1 MPLLINQNIVTDDPW
16 QLLDQ
21 AALDEALSIPESGP
35 VAVPL
40 TWYKQNQETLQQ
52 RTSPLG
58 VIVNGD
64 DNLAELYANHGHLD
78 LVAIEFPTFR
88 DGRGFSIARQLVRS
102 GFNRQIRAIGHV
114 TRDRLALMQSSGFN
128 AFDISDEGFKIDH
141 LQAFSEIS
149 VNYQG
154 TTTAPR
160 PVFEG

>member
-1 MPLLINQNIVTDDPW
+1 MPLLIDQRIVTEDPW

-21 AALDEALSIPESGP
+21 AALDEGSPIPENGP

-40 TWYKQNQETLQQ
+40 IWYRQHREALQQ
-52 RTSPLG
+52 RNSPLG

-64 DNLAELYANHGHLD
+64 DDLAALYADHSQLD
-78 LVAIEFPTFR
+78 LIAIEFPTFR

-102 GFNRQIRAIGHV
+102 GFNRQIRALGHV

-128 AFDISDEGFKIDH
+128 AFDVSDEGFQADH

-154 TTTAPR
+154 TTADPR
-160 PVFEG
+160 PVFRR

>member
-1 MPLLINQNIVTDDPW
+1 MPLLINQHIVTDDPW

-21 AALDEALSIPESGP
+21 TALEKDSKLPTSCHL
-35 VAVPL
+35 AVPL
-40 TWYKQNQETLQQ
+40 AWYQQNREALRQ
-52 RTSPLG
+52 RNSPLG

-64 DNLAELYANHGHLD
+64 DNLAELFADHSQFD

-102 GFNRQIRAIGHV
+102 GFNQQIRAIGHV

-128 AFDISDEGFKIDH
+128 AFDISNEGFQTDH
-141 LQAFSEIS
+141 LKAFSEIS

-154 TTTAPR
+154 TTNAPR
-160 PVFEG
+160 PVFRN